1 MNTAPATESATAAA
15 ALARKL
21 ARKECNKKFNA
32 LEKVEIEHRAA
43 LALTDDRVSWDDL
56 RDFRARQE
64 ITGAAWLDARR
75 AWFVA
80 EAAYCAAD
88 VAFQDAAFEVAKL
101 NIRANDNAETRK
113 AYGKA
118 IRAKRAAIDRE
129 YKAIRA
135 ARAV

>member
-1 MNTAPATESATAAA
+1 MNTAPATESATVA

-21 ARKECNKKFNA
+21 ARKECNAKFKA

-43 LALTDDRVSWDDL
+43 LALTDGRLPWDDL
-56 RDFRARQE
+56 VAAWALQK